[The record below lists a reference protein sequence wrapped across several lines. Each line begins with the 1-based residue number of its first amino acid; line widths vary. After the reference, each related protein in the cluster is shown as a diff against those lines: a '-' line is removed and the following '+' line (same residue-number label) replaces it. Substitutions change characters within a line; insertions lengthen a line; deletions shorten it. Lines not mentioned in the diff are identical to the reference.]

1 MAIQDSIVTCVPQF
15 YGQHNQAPQ
24 LCSLEKDTP
33 GYSDNDCH
41 GYDGYDGALERAY
54 CLVTETLLI
63 MRTVNIINPTV
74 QSGIFGS

>member
-1 MAIQDSIVTCVPQF
+1 MAIQDSIVTCVLRF
-15 YGQHNQAPQ
+15 YGPHNQATR
-24 LCSLEKDTP
+24 LYSLEKDTP
-33 GYSDNDCH
+33 GYSDNDYH

-63 MRTVNIINPTV
+63 MRTVNMRNPIV